1 MAGRGGPRRWTAMLK
16 TAMNE
21 WALKAI
27 QLETAL
33 MALDE
38 AGLPSSMK
46 ALQDKAEQSMRE
58 LVKGWQGLKP
68 KADER
73 KWKVE
78 EKAGGAPQDEELV
91 EVTSHLKE
99 EGMEWTVYRATS
111 DKGDTVETVVS
122 EDRAWMMAGGEY
134 YLGQWE
140 EEDKVVDVGR
150 DDEEGE
156 LGTGLV
162 FSLTGELVFESEL
175 DD

>member
-1 MAGRGGPRRWTAMLK
+1 MAMLH

-38 AGLPSSMK
+38 VGLPANMK
-46 ALQDKAEQSMRE
+46 GLQETAEKAMLALVR
-58 LVKGWQGLKP
+58 GWLAQKP

-73 KWKVE
+73 KWKVSPAQE
-78 EKAGGAPQDEELV
+78 GAMPKDEELADV
-91 EVTSHLKE
+91 VSHLKE
-99 EGMEWTVYRATS
+99 EGMEWRVYLATS
-111 DKGDTVETVVS
+111 DKGDTVETLVA
-122 EDRAWMMAGGEY
+122 EDRAWMAAGGEY
-134 YLGQWE
+134 YPGQWDE
-140 EEDKVVDVGR
+140 ETQQVDVGR

-162 FSLTGELVFESEL
+162 FTLTGELVYEPQIEE
-175 DD
+175 

>member
-1 MAGRGGPRRWTAMLK
+1 MLK

-46 ALQDKAEQSMRE
+46 ALQEKAEQAMRD
-58 LVKGWQGLKP
+58 LVRGWHAQKP

-73 KWKVE
+73 KWKLD
-78 EKAGGAPQDEELV
+78 EKAGGTPQDEELA
-91 EVTSHLKE
+91 EVVSNLKE

-122 EDRAWMMAGGEY
+122 EDRAWMTAGGEY
-134 YLGQWE
+134 YLGQWD
-140 EEDKVVDVGR
+140 EDEKVIDVGR

-156 LGTGLV
+156 LGTGLI
-162 FSLTGELVFESEL
+162 FSLQGELVFESQLEN
-175 DD
+175 

>member
-1 MAGRGGPRRWTAMLK
+1 MLK

-38 AGLPSSMK
+38 AGLPGDMK
-46 ALQDKAEQSMRE
+46 ALQQKAEQGLRD
-58 LVKGWQGLKP
+58 LVKGWHARKP

-73 KWKVE
+73 KWKVD
-78 EKAGGAPQDEELV
+78 EKAGGTPQDEELA
-91 EVTSHLKE
+91 EVISHLKE

-111 DKGDTVETVVS
+111 DKGDTVETVVA
-122 EDRAWMMAGGEY
+122 EGRAWMMAAGEY
-134 YLGQWE
+134 YLGQWD
-140 EEDKVVDVGR
+140 EDEKTIDVGR

-162 FSLTGELVFESEL
+162 FTLTGDLVFESML
-175 DD
+175 DEE

>member
-1 MAGRGGPRRWTAMLK
+1 MLK

-46 ALQDKAEQSMRE
+46 ALQDKAEQAMRD
-58 LVKGWQGLKP
+58 LVRGWHAQKP

-73 KWKVE
+73 KWKMD
-78 EKAGGAPQDEELV
+78 EKEGGTPQDEELA
-91 EVTSHLKE
+91 EVVSHLKE

-122 EDRAWMMAGGEY
+122 EDRAWMTAGDEY
-134 YLGQWE
+134 YLGQWD
-140 EEDKVVDVGR
+140 EDEKVVDVGR

-156 LGTGLV
+156 LGTGLI
-162 FSLTGELVFESEL
+162 FSLQGELVFESQLEN
-175 DD
+175 

>member
-1 MAGRGGPRRWTAMLK
+1 MLK

-38 AGLPSSMK
+38 AELPASMK
-46 ALQDKAEQSMRE
+46 ALQDKAEKAMME
-58 LVKGWQGLKP
+58 LVQGWNAQKP

-78 EKAGGAPQDEELV
+78 EKEGAAPQDEELA

-99 EGMEWTVYRATS
+99 EDLEWTLYRATS

-122 EDRAWMMAGGEY
+122 EDRAWMVASGEY
-134 YLGQWE
+134 YLGQWD
-140 EEDKVVDVGR
+140 EDTKQLDVGR

-156 LGTGLV
+156 LGTGLI
-162 FSLTGELVFESEL
+162 FTLQGELVYESQLE
-175 DD
+175 D